1 MAATAIV
8 QARLEPEVKEE
19 ATRILAAIGMT
30 PSEAVRL
37 LFMRV
42 VAEQAFPME
51 LLVPNATTI
60 AAMREKNLPSFDS
73 IDDLLVDLNAD
84 D

>member
-30 PSEAVRL
+30 PTEAVRL
-37 LFMRV
+37 LFTRV
-42 VAEQAFPME
+42 VAEKRFPME
-51 LLVPNATTI
+51 LLVPNAATV
-60 AAMREKNLPSFDS
+60 AAIHEQNLPAFAT
-73 IDDLLVDLNAD
+73 IDELMADLNAD

>member
-30 PSEAVRL
+30 PTEAVRL
-37 LFMRV
+37 LFTRV
-42 VAEQAFPME
+42 VAEKRFPME
-51 LLVPNATTI
+51 LLVPNEVTI
-60 AAMREKNLPSFDS
+60 AAMQEQNRPSFAT
-73 IDDLLVDLNAD
+73 IDELMPDLNAD

>member
-30 PSEAVRL
+30 PTEAVRL
-37 LFMRV
+37 LFRRV
-42 VAEQAFPME
+42 VAEKRFPME
-51 LLVPNATTI
+51 LLVPNEATI
-60 AAMREKNLPSFDS
+60 AAIQERDLPSFAT
-73 IDDLLVDLNAD
+73 IHDLIADLNAD